1 MQQTSL
7 TRFAWLSIAAALAT
21 IVLKAAAYYVT
32 GSVGLL
38 SDALESVVNLV
49 AALMALAMLVVA
61 ARPPDEMHAF
71 GYSKAEYFSSGVE
84 GALILLAAASITWT
98 AVPRLIAPRPLE
110 QVGIGL
116 AVSVVAALL
125 NFVVARLLLDAGNK
139 YRSITLEAD
148 AQHLLTD
155 VWTSAGIVIGVG
167 VVVLTGWTRLDPII
181 ALVVAINILWT
192 GVKLLRRSVFGLLD
206 ATLPRAEQEAIKQA
220 LGRYEREGFRYHALR
235 TRHAGHR
242 SFVSFHVLVPGDWT
256 VQRGH
261 DLLEQIE
268 RDIRATVPSATVFT
282 HLEPIGDPAAWQDIS
297 LDRMDDVASGKRD

>member
-1 MQQTSL
+1 
-7 TRFAWLSIAAALAT
+7 
-21 IVLKAAAYYVT
+21 
-32 GSVGLL
+32 
-38 SDALESVVNLV
+38 
-49 AALMALAMLVVA
+49 
-61 ARPPDEMHAF
+61 
-71 GYSKAEYFSSGVE
+71 
-84 GALILLAAASITWT
+84 
-98 AVPRLIAPRPLE
+98 
-110 QVGIGL
+110 
-116 AVSVVAALL
+116 
-125 NFVVARLLLDAGNK
+125 LLDAANK

-181 ALVVAINILWT
+181 ALVVAVNILWT
-192 GVKLLRRSVFGLLD
+192 GVKLLRRSVLGLLD

-235 TRHAGHR
+235 TRHAGNR

-261 DLLEQIE
+261 DLLEEIE
-268 RDIRATVPSATVFT
+268 RDIRAAVPSATVFT

-297 LDRMDDVASGKRD
+297 LDRIDDVPGGKRD

>member
-7 TRFAWLSIAAALAT
+7 ARFAWLSIAAALAT

-84 GALILLAAASITWT
+84 GALILLAAASIIWT

-235 TRHAGHR
+235 TRHAGNR

-268 RDIRATVPSATVFT
+268 RDIRAAVPRATVFT

-297 LDRMDDVASGKRD
+297 LDRIDDVPGGKRD

>member
-1 MQQTSL
+1 MQQASL

-21 IVLKAAAYYVT
+21 IALKAFAYYVT

-61 ARPPDEMHAF
+61 ARPPDEMHAY

-84 GALILLAAASITWT
+84 GALILLAATSIAWT
-98 AVPRLIAPRPLE
+98 AIPRLITPRPLE
-110 QVGIGL
+110 HVGIGL

-125 NFVVARLLLDAGNK
+125 NFAVARLLLDAGK
-139 YRSITLEAD
+139 RYRSITLEAD

-155 VWTSAGIVIGVG
+155 VWTSVGIVIGIG
-167 VVVLTGWTRLDPII
+167 VVALTGWTRLDPII

-192 GVKLLRRSVFGLLD
+192 GVKLLRRSVLGLLD
-206 ATLPRAEQEAIKQA
+206 ATLPEAEQAAIKQVLA
-220 LGRYEREGFRYHALR
+220 RYEGAGFHYHALR
-235 TRHAGHR
+235 TRHAGRR

-268 RDIRATVPSATVFT
+268 RDIRAALPGATVFT

-297 LDRMDDVASGKRD
+297 LDRIDDATGGKRD